1 MRGPVIKTGLSRFWQ
16 NGMEIILNLTKQ
28 FIKIVIF
35 VNSIRSENKSEKIFI
50 SSTIR
55 LKWEKSRFPLITHW
69 AGSLVFFSWTAD
81 VEFRE
86 SGIFKLYLSFINFFA
101 SKFTFWFVISLAS
114 CVTKISSLK
123 TNLAIRPENAHRI
136 IIIIIIKRINRNK
149 LRTKSLC
156 FFGKLLLS

>member
-55 LKWEKSRFPLITHW
+55 LK
-69 AGSLVFFSWTAD
+69 
-81 VEFRE
+81 
-86 SGIFKLYLSFINFFA
+86 
-101 SKFTFWFVISLAS
+101 
-114 CVTKISSLK
+114 
-123 TNLAIRPENAHRI
+123 
-136 IIIIIIKRINRNK
+136 
-149 LRTKSLC
+149 
-156 FFGKLLLS
+156 